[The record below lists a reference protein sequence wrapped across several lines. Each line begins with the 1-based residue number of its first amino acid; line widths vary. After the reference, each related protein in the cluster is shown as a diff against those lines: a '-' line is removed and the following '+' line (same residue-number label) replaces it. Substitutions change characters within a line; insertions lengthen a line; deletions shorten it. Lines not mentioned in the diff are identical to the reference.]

1 MSFHV
6 PVRRRRTRRRMK
18 VEVRMWYVVETWRG
32 GLKSLERTSRPS
44 RKVESDQKAKHV
56 FCGWST
62 GRYWE
67 RQITILVLEYSN

>member
-44 RKVESDQKAKHV
+44 RKVESDQKAKT
-56 FCGWST
+56 CLLW
-62 GRYWE
+62 
-67 RQITILVLEYSN
+67 LEYREILGTSNHHTRTRVQ